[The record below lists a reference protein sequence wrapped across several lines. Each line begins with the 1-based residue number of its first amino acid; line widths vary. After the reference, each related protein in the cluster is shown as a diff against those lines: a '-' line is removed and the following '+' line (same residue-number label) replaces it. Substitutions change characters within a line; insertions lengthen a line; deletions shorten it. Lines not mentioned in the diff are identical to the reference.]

1 MEKTLSETKEDLIRK
16 TEVYKSTIEDQ
27 LNELK
32 GDAAKVGK
40 LALIAGGA
48 IFVTYFI
55 IKSIA
60 KKKSEKRKK
69 VVFIEGEKY
78 ALAAPKSESF
88 IAKEIRRYMIF
99 FLVALAKQK
108 LAAYLQNLNTNTSN
122 SEANPAQTP
131 ELQER
136 WL

>member
-16 TEVYKSTIEDQ
+16 TEVYKNTIEDQ

-60 KKKSEKRKK
+60 KKKSDNRKK

-78 ALAAPKSESF
+78 ALAAPKNESF